1 MREIEGEKVAST
13 SIASG
18 RSMGTK
24 YCFVFFTIPMTYFGV
39 DIGTDDEVGV
49 PWDFLEDRGECLKE
63 LFVWGIV
70 AGMVDRCK
78 KEGE

>member
-1 MREIEGEKVAST
+1 MREIEGEKVPST
-13 SIASG
+13 SVVLRRTI
-18 RSMGTK
+18 RTK
-24 YCFVFFTIPMTYFGV
+24 YRFVFFTIPMTYFGV

-49 PWDFLEDRGECLKE
+49 PWDLLENRGECLEE
-63 LFVWGIV
+63 LFMGGIV